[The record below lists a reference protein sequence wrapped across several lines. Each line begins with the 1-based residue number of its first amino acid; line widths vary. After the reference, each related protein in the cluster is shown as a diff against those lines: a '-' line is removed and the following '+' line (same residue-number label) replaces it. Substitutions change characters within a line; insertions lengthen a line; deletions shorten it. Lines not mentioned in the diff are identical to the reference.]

1 MKVIL
6 ASSAYLTPLTPS
18 SSSLPSLIPVSMRP
32 LSPLSRYHIP
42 LLPEVLLGWV
52 LYALISPLQLLLPYL
67 SKTYA
72 SCISL
77 KQLSHHLP
85 NTLLG
90 FLFCIPSLLLY
101 LNQVYAPLI
110 SSRYHPL
117 LPILYSLLIS
127 LKLPLLPYHS
137 KIYALFLT
145 PSPSLIPV
153 NMLSLSLSRY
163 HIPFLTRGWG
173 FREAGGAVEMS
184 QVVLV
189 CLHSQLIVASSP
201 PVRPSLLCLLILWLS
216 NDVFCVSVFDN
227 LCKNWLKKLQ
237 KKKSNGALG
246 MVVYYCVFI
255 SIYLLN

>member
-137 KIYALFLT
+137 KIYALFN
-145 PSPSLIPV
+145 SLP
-153 NMLSLSLSRY
+153 LPYTSKY
-163 HIPFLTRGWG
+163 
-173 FREAGGAVEMS
+173 
-184 QVVLV
+184 
-189 CLHSQLIVASSP
+189 
-201 PVRPSLLCLLILWLS
+201 
-216 NDVFCVSVFDN
+216 
-227 LCKNWLKKLQ
+227 
-237 KKKSNGALG
+237 AL
-246 MVVYYCVFI
+246 FI
-255 SIYLLN
+255 SISLSHPILDTRLGFPWGWRRGGDVSSRTGLFT